1 MITQDKEARDRAHM
15 RDLQV
20 GLPARRA
27 AVELLV
33 AVLQKKQAL
42 DDILGRSLEKGIM
55 FDLPARDRALVRAIV
70 GASLR
75 RKGQID
81 HVLNS
86 FLERGMPEKSGTLYP
101 ILLSAAAQLVFLK
114 TPPHAAIDLAV
125 TLAQYD
131 PRAKRY
137 DKLAN
142 AVLRRVAAEGDAIAA
157 GLDAARVNT
166 PDWLWSRW
174 VTYWGEE
181 RAHAIGAAH
190 LVEPPL
196 DLSVKR
202 DPELWAER
210 LSGRVLPTGSVR
222 LLPKGRIEALPGFDE
237 GAWWV
242 QDVAASLPARL
253 MGDIEGKRVADLC
266 AAPGGKTAQLALVGA
281 KVTAVDSSKT
291 RLGMVRENLDR
302 LGLEAELVIGD
313 AATFSTDEKFDA
325 VLLDAPCSSTGTI
338 RRHPDIPY
346 REVGQG
352 HRRARRAA
360 SEAAR
365 QCRIPA
371 QARRHPRLFHLLA
384 RARGRRGADRGAAR
398 AQRGAAAVRNR
409 QARACRAGRVDRAVG
424 LPQDLSLRSQAR
436 EPRME
441 RNGRLFRRAAYSRR
455 LMLSRATGLIETLR
469 RPTMAPSGCVGRAV
483 R

>member
-1 MITQDKEARDRAHM
+1 MIATDKEARDRAHM

-42 DDILGRSLEKGIM
+42 DDILGRSLKKGAM
-55 FDLPARDRALVRAIV
+55 FNLPARDRALTRAIV
-70 GASLR
+70 AASLR

-81 HVLNS
+81 HVLNN

-101 ILLSAAAQLVFLK
+101 ILLSAAAQLIFLK

-125 TLAQYD
+125 TLTQYD

-137 DKLAN
+137 DKLVN
-142 AVLRRVAAEGDAIAA
+142 AVLRRVATDGEAMASA
-157 GLDAARVNT
+157 LDAARVNT
-166 PDWLWSRW
+166 PDWLWTRW

-181 RAHAIGAAH
+181 RARTIAASH

-196 DLSVKR
+196 DVTVKS
-202 DPELWAER
+202 DPALWAER
-210 LSGRVLPTGSVR
+210 LQGRVLPTGSVR

-253 MGDIEGKRVADLC
+253 LGDVRGKRVADLC
-266 AAPGGKTAQLALVGA
+266 AAPGGKTAQLAVAGA
-281 KVTAVDSSKT
+281 SVTAIDSSKT
-291 RLGMVRENLDR
+291 RLGLLRENLDR
-302 LGLEAELVIGD
+302 LGLKAELIVGD
-313 AATFSTDEKFDA
+313 AATFSTDGKFDA

-346 REVGQG
+346 TK
-352 HRRARRAA
+352 
-360 SEAAR
+360 SPKDIEALTAL
-365 QCRIPA
+365 
-371 QARRHPRLFHLLA
+371 QARLLDNA
-384 RARGRRGADRGAAR
+384 VTLLKPGGKLVYSTCSLEPEEGEAQIAALM
-398 AQRGAAAVRNR
+398 VRN
-409 QARACRAGRVDRAVG
+409 VG
-424 LPQDLSLRSQAR
+424 L
-436 EPRME
+436 
-441 RNGRLFRRAAYSRR
+441 RLDPVAKEELA
-455 LMLSRATGLIETLR
+455 GEVDWIE
-469 RPTMAPSGCVGRAV
+469 PSGCLRTFPYEFKLDTPEWSGMDGFFAARLIRAG
-483 R
+483 